1 MLDSDI
7 RSSLIHLL
15 RQQDA
20 SATIIDE
27 LPLLRG
33 KGRADLAFV
42 NGSLSGY
49 EIKSDRDSLRRLGD
63 QVQHY
68 DRVFEYAT
76 VVVTRSHLQRSRR
89 IVPPHWGI
97 FLVSDEDG
105 MPAIRRVRAAKRN
118 RDADANALARL
129 LWKRECVRALT
140 NNNISASISTPV
152 LRLWEAV
159 AELPKSRLLQEVREA
174 LKARRADG

>member
-1 MLDSDI
+1 MLDSEI
-7 RSSLIHLL
+7 RSELTHLL

-20 SATIIDE
+20 SAAIIHE

-33 KGRADLAFV
+33 RGRADLAFV

-68 DRVFEYAT
+68 DSVFEYAT
-76 VVVTRSHLQRSRR
+76 VVVTHSHIKNARR
-89 IVPPHWGI
+89 IIPQRWGI
-97 FLVSDEDG
+97 CVVRDQDG
-105 MPAIRRVRAAKRN
+105 KPAIQRVRNPRRN
-118 RDADANALARL
+118 PVTDSEALARL

-140 NNNISASISTPV
+140 RNGVKASVCTPV

-159 AELPKSRLLQEVREA
+159 ARLPQSRLLQEVRLA
-174 LKARRADG
+174 LKARRAD